1 MYFSALV
8 LPPGGINSVSKE
20 NITLDFLSFLSIP
33 FFLSFVVGSNNAF
46 PEFGIEDRTGKQI
59 LFTS

>member
-8 LPPGGINSVSKE
+8 LPPGGIISVSKE
-20 NITLDFLSFLSIP
+20 NITLDFLSFLSLP

-46 PEFGIEDRTGKQI
+46 SEFGIEDRTGK
-59 LFTS
+59 